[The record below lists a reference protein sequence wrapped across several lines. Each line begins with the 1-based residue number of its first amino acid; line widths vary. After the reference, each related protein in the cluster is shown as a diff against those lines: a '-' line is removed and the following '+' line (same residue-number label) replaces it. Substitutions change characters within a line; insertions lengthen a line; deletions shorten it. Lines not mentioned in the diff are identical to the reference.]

1 MDSADVERAFSAM
14 ARIKCKSRNKLAS
27 HHFVSC
33 MWMSLSATPDR
44 DVVYAHWAQ
53 SKARREVVVRAVKRD
68 SAGQPVHPQP
78 KEGYFADSDFEPDS
92 AESDEDDYDYEVVQK
107 SGFLVEEDWS
117 END

>member
-1 MDSADVERAFSAM
+1 MGEKFRAQ
-14 ARIKCKSRNKLAS
+14 I
-27 HHFVSC
+27 SC
-33 MWMSLSATPDR
+33 STVLGQYDKGRDYNYHVDFPSL
-44 DVVYAHWAQ
+44 YLAQ
-53 SKARREVVVRAVKRD
+53 SKDHREVVVRAVKRD

-78 KEGYFADSDFEPDS
+78 NEDYFADSDLEPDS